1 MGLRQVCL
9 YKKIDGDYVIIY
21 LYDDM
26 VIIGSNYDMIRSIKK
41 MLNKRFDIK
50 DLGVADVIL
59 GMKITKKLLT
69 NMLYLNLTMLR
80 RF

>member
-1 MGLRQVCL
+1 MCL
-9 YKKIDGDYVIIY
+9 YEKIGGDYVLIY

-26 VIIGSNYDMIRSIKK
+26 LIIQSNNDMIMSTKK
-41 MLNKRFDIK
+41 MLTKRFDMK